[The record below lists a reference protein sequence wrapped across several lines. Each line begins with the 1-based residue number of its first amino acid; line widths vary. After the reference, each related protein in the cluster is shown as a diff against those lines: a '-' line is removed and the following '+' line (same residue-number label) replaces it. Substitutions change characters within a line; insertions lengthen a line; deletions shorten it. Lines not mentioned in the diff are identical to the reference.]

1 MAGKRTTVG
10 GLWFGRVEE
19 GAARTHTVAHPAL
32 ANSSATVRPMPPPAP
47 VMIACFPLRTLAGAA
62 AVQSWRDSVAR
73 RRVARSVFIVLIV
86 LARKPIQSRRSSLDL
101 LSLHSSSLCSLRNQR
116 FSLAFERRWLGR
128 MGTPTSFSSPADLV
142 RVIFELA
149 SLFLCALGCV
159 VVGRVAASWVFG
171 SLIADLT
178 WVVFGAFASQHLSHY
193 ISACAAAPLGQRYP
207 VAEDSDYDD
216 LADEQDYDEN
226 CDGGD
231 GDSDGDGYSDGYGDS
246 DETSGGT
253 QTVLAESLNHTPT
266 PGATQFTPVMYELD
280 HPFES
285 AVSVWWSLT
294 NPGTFADYLEGKL
307 KRVEVVRGD
316 AATSHHS
323 MGRSRMESKNG
334 DDTSAHNCVRRRVLY
349 FEGNPPWWVKR
360 LMSSAGIEI
369 VEESIRDA
377 EGKVRRRGE
386 E

>member
-1 MAGKRTTVG
+1 
-10 GLWFGRVEE
+10 
-19 GAARTHTVAHPAL
+19 
-32 ANSSATVRPMPPPAP
+32 
-47 VMIACFPLRTLAGAA
+47 
-62 AVQSWRDSVAR
+62 
-73 RRVARSVFIVLIV
+73 
-86 LARKPIQSRRSSLDL
+86 
-101 LSLHSSSLCSLRNQR
+101 
-116 FSLAFERRWLGR
+116 

-159 VVGRVAASWVFG
+159 VVGRVASSWVFG

-193 ISACAAAPLGQRYP
+193 LSACAAVRSLGQRYP
-207 VAEDSDYDD
+207 VAEDSDYNE
-216 LADEQDYDEN
+216 LADEQDDDEN
-226 CDGGD
+226 NDGDGDGD
-231 GDSDGDGYSDGYGDS
+231 GDSDGDRDSDG
-246 DETSGGT
+246 TSGGA

-285 AVSVWWSLT
+285 AVSVWWGLT
-294 NPGTFADYLEGKL
+294 TPGTFADYLEGKL
-307 KRVEVVRGD
+307 KRVEVVRSD
-316 AATSHHS
+316 AATSHS
-323 MGRSRMESKNG
+323 MGRSSMESKHG
-334 DDTSAHNCVRRRVLY
+334 DATSAHNCVRRRVLY

-377 EGKVRRRGE
+377 EGKVRRRRE

>member
-1 MAGKRTTVG
+1 
-10 GLWFGRVEE
+10 
-19 GAARTHTVAHPAL
+19 
-32 ANSSATVRPMPPPAP
+32 
-47 VMIACFPLRTLAGAA
+47 
-62 AVQSWRDSVAR
+62 
-73 RRVARSVFIVLIV
+73 
-86 LARKPIQSRRSSLDL
+86 
-101 LSLHSSSLCSLRNQR
+101 
-116 FSLAFERRWLGR
+116 

-159 VVGRVAASWVFG
+159 VVGRVASSWVFG

-193 ISACAAAPLGQRYP
+193 LSACAAQQRYP
-207 VAEDSDYDD
+207 VAE
-216 LADEQDYDEN
+216 LADEQDDDEN
-226 CDGGD
+226 IRENDDGDGD
-231 GDSDGDGYSDGYGDS
+231 GDSDGDGFGDS
-246 DETSGGT
+246 DETSGGA

-285 AVSVWWSLT
+285 AVSVWWGLT
-294 NPGTFADYLEGKL
+294 TPGTFADYLEGKL
-307 KRVEVVRGD
+307 KRVEVIRSD
-316 AATSHHS
+316 AATSHS
-323 MGRSRMESKNG
+323 MGRSSMESKHG

-377 EGKVRRRGE
+377 EGKVRRRRE